1 MKDKEENRR
10 YTCVWQGFLTQYFAV
25 RTSRKIQELIGGA
38 ILISWKFAPSMVRI
52 EPFSRKY
59 HYHPA
64 FIALQ
69 RAALHF
75 EMSYLSQ
82 AYDFLGCQILVRH
95 RINVFLLLI
104 FCFQAAVQELIFPY
118 INIAHETGYSHQLTL
133 IFQRFL
139 QSNMKL
145 SVVVLIILT
154 KSSVVNILIP
164 CTYRM
169 LFS

>member
-10 YTCVWQGFLTQYFAV
+10 HTCVWQGFLTQYFAV
-25 RTSRKIQELIGGA
+25 RTSRKIQELICGA

-95 RINVFLLLI
+95 LSFAFRHLISAIISYI
-104 FCFQAAVQELIFPY
+104 FCTDSSVEKLINFLFVIQY
-118 INIAHETGYSHQLTL
+118 LTL
-133 IFQRFL
+133 VTVKSFFL
-139 QSNMKL
+139 
-145 SVVVLIILT
+145 
-154 KSSVVNILIP
+154 
-164 CTYRM
+164 
-169 LFS
+169 